1 MLSEETLLERD
12 QFLPD
17 GLKAGEQRPEIG
29 IESEWNSYGRLSIT
43 VPLLPNTGDRA
54 GRWLY
59 RPALGFCLSM
69 QKSSPNRGLWRWV
82 ALLPGTL
89 WRWHLMLLIFT
100 AGWVVLARR
109 EWFAQPD
116 IRGYVVMLATG
127 LAVGVSVEWM
137 AVRIVGRW
145 AYTTQTPFVP
155 GLSVGIVLLLL
166 MLVLPPL
173 IFRVAAV

>member
-1 MLSEETLLERD
+1 
-12 QFLPD
+12 
-17 GLKAGEQRPEIG
+17 
-29 IESEWNSYGRLSIT
+29 
-43 VPLLPNTGDRA
+43 
-54 GRWLY
+54 
-59 RPALGFCLSM
+59 
-69 QKSSPNRGLWRWV
+69 
-82 ALLPGTL
+82 
-89 WRWHLMLLIFT
+89 MLLIFT